1 LTARNC
7 EIQEVKQHIESLL
20 AQLKQL
26 QDSLAA
32 VSQRVPQEALA
43 GDVSADAASM
53 ETAERK

>member
-32 VSQRVPQEALA
+32 VSQRVPQGALA

-53 ETAERK
+53 ETAER